1 MSYEPL
7 RLYTGKLGHGKT
19 LKAVFDLC
27 EQIKAEENKS
37 VEQKRHFY
45 TNIDGL
51 KIEGVLQAPDDWRKV
66 PKGSLIIYDEADSI
80 EYYQAGSNKI
90 IPDVLREIK
99 FARKRDIHIWFIVQH
114 PNQLNVFIRRI
125 IGEHIHMRRP
135 LGAELSKA
143 YYFADVCDDPTDPLQ
158 QKKAEKTALFHFP
171 KHLYDIYDSANTGSN
186 HRQKMYIPERYIQ
199 GIIFFLLLMIGPALY
214 FTFNDGFFKINKE
227 TKEVQ
232 TEQVDDDLSMFTVV
246 HDAITPTIPIQHNV
260 DAQNSSIQDFSNQS
274 LPKDTN
280 QSLPKDPLLNSQN
293 PIIGGVIMMG
303 DKCLAY
309 DHDGQLLDVSLQDC
323 VNAVKSAGIVHKKLQ
338 ESG

>member
-19 LKAVFDLC
+19 LKAVYDLC
-27 EQIKAEENKS
+27 AEIEQNQKKPI
-37 VEQKRHFY
+37 EQQRHFY
-45 TNIDGL
+45 SNIDGL
-51 KIEGVLQAPDDWRKV
+51 KIDGVLPAPDDWRKV